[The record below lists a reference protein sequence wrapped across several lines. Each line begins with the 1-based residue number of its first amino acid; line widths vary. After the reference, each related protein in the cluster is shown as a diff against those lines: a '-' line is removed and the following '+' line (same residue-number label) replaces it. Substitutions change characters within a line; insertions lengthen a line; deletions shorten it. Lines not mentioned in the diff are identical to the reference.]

1 MSYDFSQI
9 NVNQLM
15 DIKLVIS
22 DPNEKLTPEFSATMT
37 NFESQEV
44 IVMLNFSNSLE
55 ISKNRDLDYL
65 IVKIK

>member
-1 MSYDFSQI
+1 
-9 NVNQLM
+9 M